1 LIEMRNINKRFD
13 AVVALQDAGLTVRD
27 GEIMALLGSNGSGKS
42 TLIKILAGVYG
53 ANSGEIL
60 MDGQKVTIN
69 SGFDSKN
76 LGIATA
82 FQEMSLIPT
91 MSVIDNM
98 LLGKEPTKGPGF
110 VDHSEAKIEVQ
121 ALLDRFNIV
130 CDLDDY
136 VNTLMPST
144 QYLLE
149 LAKAVASKPRILLLD
164 EVTAAL
170 HSDEVETAFAILRE
184 LKAECVGMV
193 YVTHRMKEIYEIC
206 DRATIMR
213 NGQTI
218 IEAPVSELS
227 LNDVV
232 YYMTGARID
241 QGAKDTSGETYS
253 TEGAE
258 LMFEATNVKLFPR
271 IKDISMKV
279 YKGEIVGIG
288 GLEGQGQS
296 EFIRSILGSYKFD
309 EGTVMY
315 DGNTVAYKNPAEAVN
330 SDIGFV
336 SGDRSRESIFKDRT
350 ISENIFA
357 GKAVRGKLFAFLP
370 QSKVDKFSAD
380 AVEKYKIRIGS
391 LSHPAKSLSG
401 GNQQKLAVARWIA
414 SEPKLLLLDDPTKGI
429 DVHSRKEI
437 HDILKACAAEGMTII
452 VTSSDTD
459 ELINLADRVY
469 IFYDGKVSGEFA
481 GATKNNENIS
491 AAMMGLTAGKEEA

>member
-13 AVVALQDAGLTVRD
+13 AVVALQDAGLTIRD

-60 MDGQKVTIN
+60 MDGKKVTIN

-110 VDHSEAKIEVQ
+110 VDHSQAKAEVQ
-121 ALLDRFNIV
+121 ALLDRFHIV

-149 LAKAVASKPRILLLD
+149 LAKAIATKPKVLLLD

-170 HSDEVETAFAILRE
+170 HADEVDTAFQILRE
-184 LKAECVGMV
+184 LKAEGVGMV

-218 IEAPVSELS
+218 TEAPVSELS

-241 QGAKDTSGETYS
+241 QNVGSAVSEEYN

-258 LMFEATNVKLFPR
+258 LMFEAKDVRLFPR

-296 EFIRSILGSYKFD
+296 EFIRSVLGSYHFE

-315 DGNTVAYKNPAEAVN
+315 DGKTVSFKNPSEAVN
-330 SDIGFV
+330 ADIGFV

-350 ISENIFA
+350 ISENLFA
-357 GKAVRGKLFAFLP
+357 GRAVRGALFAFLS
-370 QSKVDKFSAD
+370 SKMVDKFSAE

-391 LSHPAKSLSG
+391 LAHAAKSLSG

-414 SEPKLLLLDDPTKGI
+414 SQPKLLLLDDPTKGI
-429 DVHSRKEI
+429 DVHSRQEI
-437 HDILKACAAEGMTII
+437 HEILKGCAAEGMTII

-459 ELINLADRVY
+459 ELISLADRVY
-469 IFYDGKVSGEFA
+469 IFYDGRVSGEFA
-481 GATKNNENIS
+481 GQAKNNENIS
-491 AAMMGLTAGKEEA
+491 AAMMGITSGKEEA

>member
-1 LIEMRNINKRFD
+1 MIQMRNINKRFD
-13 AVVALQDAGLTVRD
+13 AVVALKDANLNIND

-42 TLIKILAGVYG
+42 TLIKILAGIYG
-53 ANSGEIL
+53 ANSGDIII
-60 MDGQKVTIN
+60 DGKPVTIS

-98 LLGKEPTKGPGF
+98 LLGKEPTKALGM
-110 VDHSEAKIEVQ
+110 VDHSEAKKEVQ
-121 ALLDRFNIV
+121 ALLDRFKIE

-149 LAKAVASKPRILLLD
+149 LAKAIASKPKILLLD

-170 HSDEVETAFAILRE
+170 HADEVETAFGILRE
-184 LKAECVGMV
+184 LKSQGVAMV

-213 NGQTI
+213 NGETI
-218 IEAPVSELS
+218 IEAPVSELDI
-227 LNDVV
+227 NDVV
-232 YYMTGARID
+232 YYMTGAKID
-241 QGAKDTSGETYS
+241 ETTTVASGDYDVS
-253 TEGAE
+253 GRE
-258 LMFEATNVKLFPR
+258 LMLEAENIKLMPR
-271 IKDISMKV
+271 IKDISLKV

-296 EFIRSILGSYKFD
+296 EFVRAILGSYKF
-309 EGTVMY
+309 ESGKVVY
-315 DGNTVAYKNPAEAVN
+315 DGKEISYNNPSEAVN

-336 SGDRSRESIFKDRT
+336 SGERAKEAIFKDRT
-350 ISENIFA
+350 IAENVFA
-357 GKAVRGKLFAFLP
+357 GKAVRGALFKFLTTKTVN
-370 QSKVDKFSAD
+370 QFTEEAVD
-380 AVEKYKIRIGS
+380 KYKIRIGTIQ
-391 LSHPAKSLSG
+391 HPASSLSG

-414 SEPKLLLLDDPTKGI
+414 SQPKLLLLDDPTKGI

-437 HDILKACAAEGMTII
+437 HDILKQCAQEGMTII
-452 VTSSDTD
+452 VNSSDTD
-459 ELINLADRVY
+459 ELINLSDRVY
-469 IFYDGKVSGEFA
+469 VFYDGRVSGEFA
-481 GATKNNENIS
+481 GSAKTNENIS
-491 AAMMGLTAGKEEA
+491 AAMMGLTIGKEEE